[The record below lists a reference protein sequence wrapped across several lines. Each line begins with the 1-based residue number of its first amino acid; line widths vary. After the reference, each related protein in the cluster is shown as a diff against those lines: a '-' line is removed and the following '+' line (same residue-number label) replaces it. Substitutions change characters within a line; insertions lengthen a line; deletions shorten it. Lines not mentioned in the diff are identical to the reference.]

1 MRKQVV
7 FAIKFGAAV
16 LLGLAALPNLVR
28 GQAPQGAAANPS
40 FGPLVVKALKG
51 GVYWTQGGTGGN
63 NCNTGFIVG
72 DTGVI
77 VVDAKLN
84 PESAQAMLAEIAK
97 ITPKPVTHV
106 ILTHSDGDHTNGLP
120 AFPKGITII
129 AHQNALK
136 EMEAA
141 IQAGGRGAPT
151 REYMPT
157 RVVTANNEALT
168 INGVRLNLLHVAP
181 AHTSGDLAV
190 FLPDQKIL
198 FTGDVMATT
207 RPEPL
212 VHREKGGT
220 SGGFVD
226 FYRALIALDVDTI
239 VTGHGE
245 LVMKADLQKRMTE
258 VQEKQAK
265 ITTMVGRGQSL
276 EDIKA
281 ALGENASANAA
292 PGGRGPAIASLTE
305 IIYAEVKKQ

>member
-1 MRKQVV
+1 MRKQAV
-7 FAIKFGAAV
+7 FAIKYGAVV
-16 LLGLAALPNLVR
+16 LLGMALLDLVR
-28 GQAPQGAAANPS
+28 GQVPQGAAANPS
-40 FGPLVVKALKG
+40 FGPLVVKSLKG

-72 DTGVI
+72 DNGVI

-97 ITPKPVTHV
+97 ITRKPVTHV

-129 AHQNALK
+129 AQQNAEK

-141 IQAGGRGAPT
+141 IKAGGRGAPAP
-151 REYMPT
+151 EYMPT
-157 RVVTANNEALT
+157 RVVTKNNEALT
-168 INGVRLNLLHVAP
+168 INGVRLNLIHVAP

-220 SGGFVD
+220 SGGFID
-226 FYRALIALDVDTI
+226 FYRALIALDVDAI

-245 LVMKADLQKRMTE
+245 LVAKSDLQKRMTE

-265 ITTMVGRGQSL
+265 ISAMVGRGQSL

-281 ALGENASANAA
+281 ALGESASATAP
-292 PGGRGPAIASLTE
+292 PGGRGPVIASLTE
-305 IIYAEVKKQ
+305 IIYAEVKNQ

>member
-1 MRKQVV
+1 MRKQAV
-7 FAIKFGAAV
+7 FAIKFGAVV
-16 LLGLAALPNLVR
+16 LLSMAALPNWVH

-40 FGPLVVKALKG
+40 FGPLVVKSLKG

-84 PESAQAMLAEIAK
+84 HESAQAMLAEIAK

-106 ILTHSDGDHTNGLP
+106 ILTHSDGDHINGLP

-129 AHQNALK
+129 AHQNAEK

-141 IQAGGRGAPT
+141 IQAGGRGAPA

-157 RVVTANNEALT
+157 QVVTKDNEVLT
-168 INGVRLNLLHVAP
+168 IDGVRLNLIHVAP

-226 FYRALIALDVDTI
+226 FYRVFIALDVETF

-245 LVMKADLQKRMTE
+245 IVAKPDLQKRMTE

-265 ITTMVGRGQSL
+265 ISAMVGHDQSL

-281 ALGENASANAA
+281 AFGEGTSATMP

-305 IIYAEVKKQ
+305 IIYAEVKNQ